1 MLKENVFK
9 NYRSP
14 LCCCLV
20 TTSSYCIY
28 FYPRHSRLNC
38 MLGTQTLLLLLL
50 LLVLTVSAPWCWC
63 WVGPGPLIAHSEGRS
78 VSVGFQVTFCITRG
92 EGGSSE
98 IFTSC
103 EGKNIFPTSSLGFN
117 YFSNVQ

>member
-1 MLKENVFK
+1 M
-9 NYRSP
+9 
-14 LCCCLV
+14 
-20 TTSSYCIY
+20 
-28 FYPRHSRLNC
+28 
-38 MLGTQTLLLLLL
+38 
-50 LLVLTVSAPWCWC
+50 VLTVTAPGCWC